1 MVVTKY
7 LLLAG
12 LLTLRAVSAAAVMIL
27 VLTDGD
33 RRVWIDVVLKDG
45 CEVRVGNQTVD
56 CSNVE
61 PVPWYK
67 VRQRTSCTEVD

>member
-1 MVVTKY
+1 
-7 LLLAG
+7 
-12 LLTLRAVSAAAVMIL
+12 MIL

-67 VRQRTSCTEVD
+67 VRQRTSCSEVE